1 MSEQEN
7 ESTRDSESSVE
18 DQLTEITEF
27 EHKIRLLRW
36 GMLAGT
42 LLIIAIGVINIIGKV
57 KKAAEP
63 VNQVLNDVQEIM
75 PAVQKTALSVQEIVT
90 GGDRFDLIANNF
102 RSQLSGLEDIPE
114 RVALSAK
121 DQLVTVLNDRDDK
134 LRELFPNLSEEK
146 QTKLLAAFARIGQEH
161 GEDILISLFADHITE
176 VDSINRHLQTIHT
189 KEAANITT
197 DSNIQAGLMLVSSV
211 LEILVGTVDDLKKN
225 IDETNVDDLKKI
237 IEPTIDN

>member
-1 MSEQEN
+1 MSNN
-7 ESTRDSESSVE
+7 ETTHDSPDSVE
-18 DQLTEITEF
+18 DQLAEISEF
-27 EHKIRLLRW
+27 DHKIRLLRW
-36 GMLAGT
+36 GMVAGT

-146 QTKLLAAFARIGQEH
+146 QTKLLAAFARIGEER
-161 GEDILISLFADHITE
+161 GEDVLISLFADHITE
-176 VDSINRHLQTIHT
+176 VDSINWHLQTIHT
-189 KEAANITT
+189 KEAANITP
-197 DSNIQAGLMLVSSV
+197 DSNLQAGLMLVSSV
-211 LEILVGTVDDLKKN
+211 LELLVTTVDDLKKN
-225 IDETNVDDLKKI
+225 IDETTVDDLKKI

>member
-1 MSEQEN
+1 MSNN
-7 ESTRDSESSVE
+7 ETTHDSSDSIE
-18 DQLTEITEF
+18 DQLVEVSEF

-36 GMLAGT
+36 GLVVGT
-42 LLIIAIGVINIIGKV
+42 LLIIAIGVINIVGKV
-57 KKAAEP
+57 QKVAEP
-63 VNQVLNDVQEIM
+63 VNQVLSDVQEIM

-102 RSQLSGLEDIPE
+102 RSQLSSLEDIPE
-114 RVALSAK
+114 RVSFSAK

-146 QTKLLAAFARIGQEH
+146 QAKLLAAFARIGEER
-161 GEDILISLFADHITE
+161 GEDVLISLFADHITE
-176 VDSINRHLQTIHT
+176 VDSINRHLKNIHT

-211 LEILVGTVDDLKKN
+211 LEILVGTMDDLKKN
-225 IDETNVDDLKKI
+225 TDETNVDDLKKT
-237 IEPTIDN
+237 IEATIDN